1 MDIASLEAF
10 EKCLD
15 IFLTEKVVQAGD
27 GCSNYTALEAEA
39 RGWGIRL

>member
-15 IFLTEKVVQAGD
+15 IFLVEKVVQAGN
-27 GCSNYTALEAEA
+27 GCSNYTIQEAEA
-39 RGWGIRL
+39 REWEL